1 MKGKNSSTSSDKF
14 FEYYAIFLTMCSITS
29 FHFLWNENLLYV
41 VVWIGILMFFVFFT
55 PYLRKDLNTVGVL
68 YCIAIT
74 IGFVFRRIDGFEV
87 KFFSDV
93 LVRIVPVF
101 MLLHYKDYKNFSNKK
116 IQIFLLSFFV
126 LECVLAIYEKLTLNH
141 WIDYQS
147 ESQAMNVDMFFSED
161 FRSFSLM
168 GHPLRNA
175 NVVSIILAFIV
186 CSSTINKIP
195 KILFVLLGLGAI
207 WAFNSRASLAIWL
220 LLIFYRVFLY
230 GKSFKWWLT
239 YIVILLVALPSI
251 ILYIQNSGVL
261 GRLTFDFSDGST
273 MTRILAVEIFLTYPW
288 SLKDML
294 FGGVLL
300 EYPSSGGWGVAD
312 YMPIENGYL
321 FDLGYWGLVLGGIKI
336 FGEIMI
342 SYIVLKNFQIRD
354 KFFIMIAIW
363 GIASMNNNTLY
374 TFLMPFY
381 MCSYLAFGV
390 NQKELYPQTS

>member
-1 MKGKNSSTSSDKF
+1 MKGNNNNVSSGKF

-29 FHFLWNENLLYV
+29 FHLIWNQGLYTIV
-41 VVWIGILMFFVFFT
+41 IWIGILLFLVFFT
-55 PYLRKDLNTVGVL
+55 PYIKKDLNTVGLL
-68 YCIAIT
+68 YCTAIT
-74 IGFVFRRIDGFEV
+74 LGFIFRRIDGFEV

-101 MLLHYKDYKNFSNKK
+101 MLLHYRDNKISSNKK
-116 IQIFLLSFFV
+116 VQMFLLSFFV
-126 LECVLAIYEKLTLNH
+126 LECILAIYEKLTLNH
-141 WIDYQS
+141 LIDYQS
-147 ESQAMNVDMFFSED
+147 ESQAMNVDMYFSED